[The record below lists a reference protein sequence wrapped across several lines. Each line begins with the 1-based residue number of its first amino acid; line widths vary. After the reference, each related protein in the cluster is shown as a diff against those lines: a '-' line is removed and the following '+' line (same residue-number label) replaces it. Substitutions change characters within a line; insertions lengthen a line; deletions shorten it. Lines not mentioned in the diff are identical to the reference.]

1 LVVNAIFVPSGDHE
15 GLSLPLAL
23 WVMFVSP
30 APFDPITKICGRGE
44 VAALWE
50 EDESA
55 AGTRAIAVAATRTAR
70 RKTRDMAG
78 R

>member
-1 LVVNAIFVPSGDHE
+1 
-15 GLSLPLAL
+15 
-23 WVMFVSP
+23 MFVSP

-55 AGTRAIAVAATRTAR
+55 AGTRAIAVAATATAR
-70 RKTRDMAG
+70 RKARDMAG